1 MKDKNI
7 LVVGGAGY
15 IGSHQV
21 KMLSENNYNVV
32 VYDNLSTG
40 YRDLIT
46 VDNFVKGDLKDKDKL
61 RKTINNFNIEA
72 VMHFAAF
79 IEVSE
84 AVNNPGKYYKN
95 NVSNVI
101 NLLNVMVET
110 EVKYFIFSSTA
121 AVYGEPKKIPITEE
135 QLLNPINPY
144 GKSKYIVEQILKDY
158 DQTHDLKYTCFR

>member
-1 MKDKNI
+1 
-7 LVVGGAGY
+7 
-15 IGSHQV
+15 
-21 KMLSENNYNVV
+21 
-32 VYDNLSTG
+32 
-40 YRDLIT
+40 
-46 VDNFVKGDLKDKDKL
+46 
-61 RKTINNFNIEA
+61 
-72 VMHFAAF
+72 MHFAAF